1 MVHHSSVLDSL
12 VNIAPKKKNE
22 NGRIPLQIVTACVD
36 DIRFHESF
44 HNHSASD
51 DLFVKGQVAWV
62 GRSSM
67 DCFCSIENR
76 NGDVLVESRFIM
88 VARCPATGS

>member
-1 MVHHSSVLDSL
+1 M
-12 VNIAPKKKNE
+12 
-22 NGRIPLQIVTACVD
+22 TACVD